1 MISSSFVALLVLSA
15 VSSSY
20 CVAEAAPSP
29 SSQEHFNGAQLK
41 VGQVPAAVVVPA
53 AAGGGAVVS
62 FVVVAA
68 VVADIS
74 VLQLLLLLL

>member
-20 CVAEAAPSP
+20 CVAEAGPSP
-29 SSQEHFNGAQLK
+29 SSQEHFNSAQLK
-41 VGQVPAAVVVPA
+41 VGQVPAVVVPA
-53 AAGGGAVVS
+53 AAGGAVVS
-62 FVVVAA
+62 V

>member
-53 AAGGGAVVS
+53 AGGGAVVS
-62 FVVVAA
+62 V

>member
-29 SSQEHFNGAQLK
+29 SSQEHFNSAQLK
-41 VGQVPAAVVVPA
+41 VGQVPAAAVVP

-62 FVVVAA
+62 V